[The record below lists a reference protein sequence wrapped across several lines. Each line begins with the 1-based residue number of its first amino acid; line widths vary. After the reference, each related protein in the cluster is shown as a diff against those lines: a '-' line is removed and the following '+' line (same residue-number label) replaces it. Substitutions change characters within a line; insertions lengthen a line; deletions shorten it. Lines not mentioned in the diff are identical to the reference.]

1 MSVDGT
7 SRNFLI
13 TLFSSHHFGIYHH
26 IDAYNAGD
34 LYYEWKESNPVST
47 TSPQFLDKGLTL
59 TSAVH
64 GYCNVKTSTGAYSCL
79 KLDIVLKP
87 NKGEL

>member
-1 MSVDGT
+1 M
-7 SRNFLI
+7 
-13 TLFSSHHFGIYHH
+13 
-26 IDAYNAGD
+26 YNAGD

-59 TSAVH
+59 TSADP

-79 KLDIVLKP
+79 KLVIVLKP